1 MRCGV
6 AIFNADEKTEKPAVG
21 FVTAKLGVE
30 VLAADAAA
38 DAELDAFFDN
48 RSETSFAQQTRH
60 WRDVIAPLAGD
71 EPHFLACR
79 INAEIVGV
87 LPAYRF
93 EGPLGSVLNS
103 VPQAGPL
110 GGVALAHGIDPDPV
124 YRELLGAFVELGISL
139 GCATSSVMSNP
150 FWPDEDF
157 YDRHFS
163 PDFTLENRCLALDLR
178 QCVDASGHF
187 PKASSHLQRN
197 LRRAHATELRIDEEQ
212 TEENVE
218 AWYAIHESRHQSIG
232 ITPLPYAM
240 FTGALRHMVPHD
252 KARFFFVRRKTDD
265 AIVAGGLYLNHGR
278 VVDALMPS
286 VGDEAAKA
294 GANYLL
300 AEHSIHWAKAR
311 GLHHYNWQGSPPDGG
326 VHRFKKQWGSAEHRY
341 CYFTRTTG
349 DVEPF
354 LKSTPA
360 LVAEAYRWHFTIPFD
375 RIGRPAPAGGVST
388 REAAW
393 NAAEADQ

>member
-1 MRCGV
+1 
-6 AIFNADEKTEKPAVG
+6 
-21 FVTAKLGVE
+21 VTGELSVE
-30 VLAADAAA
+30 VLAVDSAA
-38 DAELDAFFDN
+38 DAELDDFFDK
-48 RSETSFAQQTRH
+48 RCETSFAQQTRH

-71 EPHFLACR
+71 EPHTLACR
-79 INAEIVGV
+79 VGAEIVGV

-110 GGVALAHGIDPDPV
+110 GGVAVARGIGPDPV
-124 YRELLGAFVELGISL
+124 YRELLGAFVELGTSL

-150 FWPDEDF
+150 FWPDEDL
-157 YDRHFS
+157 YARHFS

-178 QCVDASGHF
+178 ESVDASGHF
-187 PKASSHLQRN
+187 SKASSHLQRN
-197 LRRAHATELRIDEEQ
+197 LRRAHAAALRIDDEQ

-218 AWYAIHESRHQSIG
+218 AWYAIHEARHRAIG
-232 ITPLPYAM
+232 ITPLPYAL
-240 FTGALRHMVPHD
+240 FQGALRHMVPHD
-252 KARFFFVRRKTDD
+252 KARFFFVRRTTDD
-265 AIVAGGLYLNHGR
+265 AIVAGGLYLVHGR

-286 VGDEAAKA
+286 VSDEAAKA

-300 AEHSIHWAKAR
+300 AEHSIHWAEAR
-311 GLHHYNWQGSPPDGG
+311 GLHHYNWQGSPPGGG
-326 VHRFKKQWGSAEHRY
+326 VYRFKKQWGSTELRY

-354 LKSTPA
+354 LTSTPA
-360 LVAEAYRWHFTIPFD
+360 VVAKAYRWHFTIPFD
-375 RIGRPAPAGGVST
+375 RIGGPANAVGVST

-393 NAAEADQ
+393 NAAEPGQ